1 MNSVNFNPVTTQP
14 AFSAQKP
21 TFGHTTQKQNGPKK
35 ETVETLN
42 TFSSYALLGLAT
54 IGAALTASKLNVP
67 VLGTIARRG
76 LRLTKVFFGRMYQNV
91 MAFLKSPQIKEGI
104 ETVTQVVSEKA
115 NQLKDAIKPAAS
127 ETIH

>member
-1 MNSVNFNPVTTQP
+1 MSSVQFNPVTTQP
-14 AFSAQKP
+14 AFSARKP
-21 TFGHTTQKQNGPKK
+21 AFGHTTQQQTGPKK

-91 MAFLKSPQIKEGI
+91 MAFLKSAPVKEGI
-104 ETVTQVVSEKA
+104 EKVSQTVSENASKLKNTIMPTA
-115 NQLKDAIKPAAS
+115 N